1 MELNKADYIQLQKEI
16 EKREEDYGERLYHY
30 TSLNTFLNMISNR
43 EIWMSSTGSMND
55 KKETLYYIEMLE
67 NELSE
72 YDRKD
77 FFEKVYAQIPLS
89 YKYAFCLSTEKDDA
103 AQWERYADSAR
114 GVCISFN
121 VKELCKCLYEYR
133 DIMFNRVFYNDSVID
148 DDYFKIIKSYFETG
162 KLDVYSS
169 EEELIRKLIYV
180 GNLQKHKSFKNEFEV
195 RITTMDNKIQ
205 HGMEYEL
212 KEIGNVVKR
221 VLILKPDIM
230 GCSKGT
236 CFENLI
242 DQVIIGPRSQ
252 QNIDILQ
259 QYIVEKGLNSL
270 SNKVIMS
277 DCPLR

>member
-1 MELNKADYIQLQKEI
+1 MELNKADYIQLKRNI
-16 EKREEDYGERLYHY
+16 EKREEDYGDRLYHY
-30 TSLNTFLNMISNR
+30 TSLNTFLSMIRNR

-55 KKETLYYIEMLE
+55 KKETAYYIEMLE

-72 YDRKD
+72 YGRKD

-121 VKELCKCLYEYR
+121 VEELCKCVYGYR

-148 DDYFKIIKSYFETG
+148 DHYFKIIKKYFETG
-162 KLDVYSS
+162 KIDIYSS
-169 EEELIRKLIYV
+169 EEELIKQLIYV
-180 GNLQKHKSFKNEFEV
+180 GNLHKHKSFKNEFEV
-195 RITTMDNKIQ
+195 RITTMDNKSQ
-205 HGMEYEL
+205 HGMKYAL
-212 KEIGNVVKR
+212 KEIGNVVKK
-221 VLILKPDIM
+221 VLILRPDIM
-230 GCSKGT
+230 GSSKGT

-252 QNIDILQ
+252 QNINILQ
-259 QYIVEKGLNSL
+259 QYILSNGLNNL
-270 SNKVIMS
+270 ANKVTVS